1 VVTAQRREPSRRR
14 VDVKKMIG
22 IAVALVAVFAVLRR
36 FGPALKERAMAKCQE
51 MFERS
56 SRERALLD
64 QERENLVLATEGR

>member
-1 VVTAQRREPSRRR
+1 MVTAQRREPSRRR

-51 MFERS
+51 MFES
-56 SRERALLD
+56 HFTREHALD
-64 QERENLVLATEGR
+64 EEPESLVPATGG